1 MKRRRDNRNLHVVR
15 EQEDPTDRIVREIL
29 DELNSED
36 DFEREADE
44 SGRRH
49 RKSVRRRWITGIL
62 VLMAV
67 AAGVYLLVNLQTY
80 GQMSVTES
88 YGSGGGASNNSYKE
102 FSGGVL
108 KYSRDG
114 ISYLDQKGEE
124 QWNHSY
130 QIKNPYIE
138 TGKASAVI
146 MDKGGND
153 ILVIQEDGI
162 KGEIHT
168 AMPIEK
174 VSVSEQG
181 IVAAI
186 LKNDSSARIICY
198 DIAGNILV
206 EHKTSSVGTGYP
218 LDIALSEDGKVMQV
232 LYFYTQ
238 DGAITSK
245 VMYYNFGDA
254 GKKKTD
260 NQVSSHEYKGTIMAS
275 GFFIDQDTSVAVGD
289 NCLAIYHGKDT
300 PQEKVRITIDKEIKS
315 VVHNEHYIG
324 LILKNEGKEGCEMRL
339 YNGDGKLIISKDFT
353 GDYSNV
359 KLCGR
364 QVIMYDGKKCRI
376 FMRNGI
382 LKFDGEMEN
391 NIMEIFPV
399 AGVNKYIVM
408 SADGM
413 AKVRLVK

>member
-49 RKSVRRRWITGIL
+49 RRSVRRRWITGIL
-62 VLMAV
+62 VLVAV

-88 YGSGGGASNNSYKE
+88 YGNGGGASNNSYRE

-114 ISYLDQKGEE
+114 VSYLDQKGEE

-138 TGKASAVI
+138 TGKESAVI

-153 ILVIQEDGI
+153 ILVIQQDGI

-186 LKNDSSARIICY
+186 LKNDSSA
-198 DIAGNILV
+198 
-206 EHKTSSVGTGYP
+206 
-218 LDIALSEDGKVMQV
+218 Q
-232 LYFYTQ
+232 
-238 DGAITSK
+238 
-245 VMYYNFGDA
+245 
-254 GKKKTD
+254 
-260 NQVSSHEYKGTIMAS
+260 
-275 GFFIDQDTSVAVGD
+275 
-289 NCLAIYHGKDT
+289 
-300 PQEKVRITIDKEIKS
+300 
-315 VVHNEHYIG
+315 IG
-324 LILKNEGKEGCEMRL
+324 RAH
-339 YNGDGKLIISKDFT
+339 
-353 GDYSNV
+353 V
-359 KLCGR
+359 
-364 QVIMYDGKKCRI
+364 
-376 FMRNGI
+376 
-382 LKFDGEMEN
+382 
-391 NIMEIFPV
+391 
-399 AGVNKYIVM
+399 
-408 SADGM
+408 
-413 AKVRLVK
+413 

>member
-1 MKRRRDNRNLHVVR
+1 MKRQRDRNLHVVR

-36 DFEREADE
+36 DFQNEMEE

-49 RKSVRRRWITGIL
+49 KRFIRRRWL
-62 VLMAV
+62 VGFVLLLAAAV
-67 AAGVYLLVNLQTY
+67 GVYLLVNLQTY
-80 GQMSVTES
+80 SKVRVTDE
-88 YGSGGGASNNSYKE
+88 YKKEGAGNNSYRE
-102 FSGGVL
+102 FAGGVL

-114 ISYLDQKGEE
+114 ISYIDQKGDE

-130 QIKNPYIE
+130 QFKNPYIE
-138 TGKASAVI
+138 SGKASAVAA
-146 MDKGGND
+146 DKGGND
-153 ILVIQEDGI
+153 ILVIQKDGV

-186 LKNDSSARIICY
+186 LKNDSSAEIICY

-218 LDIALSEDGKVMQV
+218 LDISLSENGKVMQV

-245 VMYYNFGDA
+245 VMYYNFGEV
-254 GKKKTD
+254 GKEKTD
-260 NQVSSHEYKGTIMAS
+260 NQVSSHEYKDTIMVS
-275 GFFIDQDTSVAVGD
+275 GFFLDQDTSAAVGD
-289 NCLAIYHGKDT
+289 NCLAIYQGKET
-300 PQEKVRITIDKEIKS
+300 PEEGVQIAIDKEIKS

-324 LILKNEGKEGCEMRL
+324 LILKNEGKEGYELRL
-339 YNGDGKLIISKDFT
+339 YNGDGKVVISKDFT
-353 GDYSNV
+353 GDYSSV

-364 QVIMYDGKKCRI
+364 QVIMYDGKKCSI

-382 LKFDGEMEN
+382 QKFDGEMED

-408 SADGM
+408 STDGM
-413 AKVRLVK
+413 KKVRLVK

>member
-1 MKRRRDNRNLHVVR
+1 MKRRRDRNLHVVR

-36 DFEREADE
+36 DFQRELE
-44 SGRRH
+44 EPSRRH
-49 RKSVRRRWITGIL
+49 RRPVKRRWLIGIFL
-62 VLMAV
+62 LLTAAV
-67 AAGVYLLVNLQTY
+67 GVYLLVNLQTY
-80 GQMSVTES
+80 GRVRVIDAYKS
-88 YGSGGGASNNSYKE
+88 GGASNNSYKE
-102 FSGGVL
+102 FAGGVF

-114 ISYLDQKGEE
+114 IAYLDQKGEE

-130 QIKNPYIE
+130 QIKNPQIE
-138 TGKASAVI
+138 TGNESAVVA
-146 MDKGGND
+146 DKGGND
-153 ILVIQEDGI
+153 ILVIQKDGV

-174 VSVSEQG
+174 VTVSEQG
-181 IVAAI
+181 IVGAI
-186 LKNDSSARIICY
+186 LKNDTSAEIICY

-218 LDIALSEDGKVMQV
+218 LDIALSENGEVMQV

-245 VMYYNFGDA
+245 VMYYNFGEV
-254 GKKKTD
+254 GKAKTD
-260 NQVSSHEYKGTIMAS
+260 NQVSSHEYKDTIMAS
-275 GFFIDQDTSVAVGD
+275 GFFLGQDTSVAVGD
-289 NCLAIYHGKDT
+289 NCLAIYQGKEV
-300 PQEKVRITIDKEIKS
+300 PEEVVQIAVDKEIKS
-315 VVHNEHYIG
+315 VVHNKNYIG
-324 LILKNEGKEGCEMRL
+324 LILKNEGKEGYELRL
-339 YNGDGKLIISKDFT
+339 YNGDGKLVISKDFI
-353 GDYSNV
+353 GDYSNI

-364 QVIMYDGKKCRI
+364 QVIMYEGKKCSI

-382 LKFDGEMEN
+382 QKFDGEMEN

-399 AGVNKYIVM
+399 SGVNKYIVM

-413 AKVRLVK
+413 EKVRLVK

>member
-1 MKRRRDNRNLHVVR
+1 MIRRRDRNLHVVR

-36 DFEREADE
+36 DFQNEMGEP
-44 SGRRH
+44 GRR
-49 RKSVRRRWITGIL
+49 RKRSVKGKVTAVMI
-62 VLMAV
+62 VLLAAAV
-67 AAGVYLLVNLQTY
+67 GMYLLVNLQTY
-80 GQMSVTES
+80 TRVRTTDV
-88 YGSGGGASNNSYKE
+88 YGKGEAANIGYRE
-102 FSGGVL
+102 FAGGVL

-114 ISYLDQKGEE
+114 ISYIDQKGEE

-138 TGKASAVI
+138 AEQESAVVA
-146 MDKGGND
+146 DKGGND
-153 ILVIQEDGI
+153 ILVICEDGV

-174 VSVSEQG
+174 VSVSRQG
-181 IVAAI
+181 IVGTV
-186 LKNDSSARIICY
+186 LKNDSSAEIICY
-198 DIAGNILV
+198 DTAGNILV

-218 LDIALSEDGKVMQV
+218 MDIALSEDGKVMQV

-245 VMYYNFGDA
+245 VMYYNFGEA
-254 GKKKTD
+254 GRSKTD
-260 NQVSSHEYKGTIMAS
+260 NQVSSQEYKDTVMVS
-275 GFFIDQDTSVAVGD
+275 GFFLDQDVSAAVGD
-289 NCLAIYHGKDT
+289 NCLAIYHGKDA
-300 PQEKVRITIDKEIKS
+300 PEEKVQIAIDKEIRS
-315 VVHNEHYIG
+315 VFHSENYIG
-324 LILKNEGKEGCEMRL
+324 MVLKNEGKEGYELRL
-339 YNGDGKLIISKDFT
+339 YNGDGKVVISKDFT
-353 GDYSNV
+353 GDYGNV

-364 QVIMYDGKKCRI
+364 QVIMYEGKKCSI
-376 FMRNGI
+376 ILRNGI
-382 LKFDGEMEN
+382 QKFEGEMGN

-413 AKVRLVK
+413 EKIRLVK

>member
-1 MKRRRDNRNLHVVR
+1 MKRQRDRNLHVVR

-36 DFEREADE
+36 DFQSELED

-49 RKSVRRRWITGIL
+49 RRFLRRRWIVGII
-62 VLMAV
+62 VLLAA

-80 GQMSVTES
+80 SQVRVTDE
-88 YGSGGGASNNSYKE
+88 YNNGGTANNSYRE
-102 FSGGVL
+102 FADGIL

-138 TGKASAVI
+138 AGNSSAVVA
-146 MDKGGND
+146 DKGGND
-153 ILVIQEDGI
+153 ILVVQEDGV

-181 IVAAI
+181 IVGAI
-186 LKNDSSARIICY
+186 LKNDTSAEIMCY
-198 DIAGNILV
+198 DIAGNLLV

-238 DGAITSK
+238 DGAMTSK
-245 VMYYNFGDA
+245 VMYYNFGET
-254 GKKKTD
+254 GKEKTD
-260 NQVSSHEYKGTIMAS
+260 NQVSSHEYKDTVMAS
-275 GFFIDQDTSVAVGD
+275 GFFLDEDTSAAVGD
-289 NCLAIYHGKDT
+289 NCLAIYQGKEV
-300 PQEKVRITIDKEIKS
+300 PEEKVQIALDKEIKS
-315 VVHNEHYIG
+315 VIHNEHYIG
-324 LILKNEGKEGCEMRL
+324 LILKNEGKEGYELRL
-339 YNGDGKLIISKDFT
+339 YNGDGKVVISKDFT

-359 KLCGR
+359 KLCKR
-364 QVIMYDGKKCRI
+364 QVIMYDGKKCSI

-382 LKFDGEMEN
+382 QKFDGEMEY

-413 AKVRLVK
+413 KKVRLVK